1 MRPPSLRGGAAAAAL
16 DRSTRAPDGLKAAL
30 RRANVPLVGEEANQ
44 QRSRLNQV
52 ARPFRDLLTATAAV
66 YRSGDNIATA
76 TSTTTANG
84 ATAWP
89 PKRVASIKPPISAS
103 DLQGAGLG
111 SSATDALSK
120 ILHPSMATA
129 GQMRQQLSHVAMSL
143 FARRPN
149 DTGSPEVQAALWSV
163 KISALE
169 AHTRAFRHDYV
180 AERKIVE
187 WRDQRRK
194 ILRYLQRLSLERYYT
209 CLDRLGL
216 PHDLVE
222 AAVSRFPLERHHGKR
237 QRGKSQ

>member
-1 MRPPSLRGGAAAAAL
+1 MRPPNLRGGAAAGRPVAAAL
-16 DRSTRAPDGLKAAL
+16 DQATRPQDALKAAL
-30 RRANVPLVGEEANQ
+30 RRANAPLVGEAAHQ
-44 QRSRLNQV
+44 QQSRLSQV
-52 ARPFRDLLTATAAV
+52 ARPFRELLTATTAV
-66 YRSGDNIATA
+66 YRSGDGGT
-76 TSTTTANG
+76 G
-84 ATAWP
+84 AAAGL
-89 PKRVASIKPPISAS
+89 PKKIVDIKLPINES

-111 SSATDALSK
+111 ASATDALGK

-129 GQMRQQLSHVAMSL
+129 GQMRQQLLHAAMSL

-169 AHTRAFRHDYV
+169 AHTRTFRHDYV

-222 AAVSRFPLERHHGKR
+222 AAVSRFPLERHHGKH
-237 QRGKSQ
+237 QQPQKS